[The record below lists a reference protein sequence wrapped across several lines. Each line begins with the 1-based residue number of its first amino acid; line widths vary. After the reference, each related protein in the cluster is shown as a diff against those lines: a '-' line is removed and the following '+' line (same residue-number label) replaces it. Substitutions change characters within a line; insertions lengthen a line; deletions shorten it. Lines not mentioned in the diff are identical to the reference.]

1 MFDVYISARPPRCGV
16 LVSIQSSYRNDSRG
30 FPQSLDRQH
39 QNVGKMAVTQ
49 HGSKPDLG
57 VWKESNGIPDGQ
69 DGSRPPPYDH
79 ARPQSLELTRETED
93 RIHSLAR
100 VFSNM
105 SKAPSSNT
113 TMVNPFDDHKIS
125 ALDPFSCDFD
135 AEEWA
140 KHFFHTIGSDP
151 ERYPQ
156 RTAGVSYRDVAV
168 FGFGSDTDYQKDVVN
183 VMYHAVN
190 VIKESFRPKR
200 RVPILTEFDGLI
212 KSGEMCVVLGRPGRY
227 IEIPYPPPILRLTD
241 AF

>member
-1 MFDVYISARPPRCGV
+1 
-16 LVSIQSSYRNDSRG
+16 
-30 FPQSLDRQH
+30 
-39 QNVGKMAVTQ
+39 
-49 HGSKPDLG
+49 
-57 VWKESNGIPDGQ
+57 
-69 DGSRPPPYDH
+69 
-79 ARPQSLELTRETED
+79 
-93 RIHSLAR
+93 
-100 VFSNM
+100 
-105 SKAPSSNT
+105 
-113 TMVNPFDDHKIS
+113 MVNPFDDHKIA

-200 RVPILTEFDGLI
+200 RVPILTEFDGLRGYWI
-212 KSGEMCVVLGRPGRY
+212 FLHGTKSPHTFSCSCLCKK
-227 IEIPYPPPILRLTD
+227 ISDPPKSLSEKLRLKNPSLRL
-241 AF
+241 